1 AAASG
6 PGARGGTGPPTG
18 PGGRDGERPG
28 DGPRGPAGDPG
39 RGPTGGTG
47 AAAVV
52 GGAGGRGHRDLLV
65 ALLATVYTAFLLY
78 AAGPRFLL
86 FSFIV
91 YAPATALFVMARR
104 EQGRRL
110 FSGRELVVLAVSMV
124 GAVVGIVAL
133 ALGWISL

>member
-1 AAASG
+1 
-6 PGARGGTGPPTG
+6 RG
-18 PGGRDGERPG
+18 GERPG
-28 DGPRGPAGDPG
+28 DGPGGPAGDGG

-47 AAAVV
+47 AAAAVVV
-52 GGAGGRGHRDLLV
+52 GGGGGRGHRDLLV

-110 FSGRELVVLAVSMV
+110 FSGRELVVLAVSVV